1 MAVAEKF
8 VGTWTFV
15 EAENFDAYLK
25 QIRVGMIMRTIAKN
39 LKPTIIIS
47 SDGNKWKIVSESNF
61 RRHIWE
67 FVLGEEIAETTP
79 DGRQVKSKFFLEGDV
94 LVQLESATK
103 AGDKSTR
110 FERYIDE
117 QGRLII
123 VCDCE
128 GVVAKRIYK
137 REEASN

>member
-8 VGTWTFV
+8 IGTWTFV
-15 EAENFDAYLK
+15 ESENFDAYMK
-25 QIRVGMIMRTIAKN
+25 QIGVGLIMRTVAKN
-39 LKPTIIIS
+39 LKPTLTFS
-47 SDGNKWKIVSESNF
+47 VDGKKWKIVSESTF
-61 RRHIWE
+61 KTHVWE
-67 FVLGEEIAETTP
+67 FELGEEFDETTA

-94 LVQLESATK
+94 LVQLETATK
-103 AGDKSTR
+103 TGDKSSR

-123 VCDCE
+123 VCNCE

-137 REEASN
+137 KAE